1 MTRRRNKPA
10 ARLVRSGGT
19 PLSRQLYERFRSAI
33 ATGQL
38 RPGDRLPSIR
48 GLAEELAMA
57 RGTVDAA
64 YGMLAGEGYVVTR
77 GQAGTI
83 VSPELRNAEALE
95 DVATLRAR
103 STGRPSGRAEPL
115 LLQMGLPA
123 VDLFPRK
130 LWSHLIAREARRS
143 PASDMMYPDPAG
155 FGPLRQAIAAYLA
168 SSRGIACDW
177 RQVLVT
183 NGFQG
188 GLDLSLRI
196 LLRRGDRAWI
206 EDPCFPPVRAA
217 LELARAELVAVPI
230 DSEGMRVGEGI
241 RQARRARLAVVTPSH
256 QSPLGVSLSLPRR
269 MELLRWANLANAYV
283 IEDDYDSE
291 FRFVGRPLPALKSL
305 DRGQRVIYSGTFS
318 KTLFPGLRL
327 GYLVLPDRLLDTFTE
342 VTAGHSS
349 GLNPFA
355 QRVVAG
361 FMAEGHFARHLKR
374 MRKLYAARR
383 AALAGALKTEFGE
396 RVRIELQP
404 GGMHLLLR
412 CAGRTQDARLA
423 QLARADG
430 FGAEP
435 LSNRSV
441 QHDCGQGLLVGFTNV
456 AEADAPAIAK
466 RLRRA
471 IEPVTERRART
482 D

>member
-1 MTRRRNKPA
+1 MTG
-10 ARLVRSGGT
+10 LVRSGGM
-19 PLSRQLYERFRSAI
+19 PLSRQLYERFRRAI
-33 ATGQL
+33 ASGQL

-48 GLAEELAMA
+48 GLAAELAMA

-64 YGMLAGEGYVVTR
+64 YAMLAGEGYIVMR

-83 VSPELRNAEALE
+83 VSPELRDAAALD
-95 DVATLRAR
+95 DVATFPAR
-103 STGRPSGRAEPL
+103 SSSRPSGRAEPL

-123 VDLFPRK
+123 IDLFPRK
-130 LWSHLIAREARRS
+130 LWTHVIAREARRS
-143 PASDMMYPDPAG
+143 SASDMMYPDPAG
-155 FGPLRQAIAAYLA
+155 FEPLRQAIAAYLA
-168 SSRGIACDW
+168 SSRGIACDC

-188 GLDLSLRI
+188 GLDLALRI

-206 EDPCFPPVRAA
+206 EDPCFPPVRTA
-217 LELARAELVAVPI
+217 LELARAGLVAVPI

-269 MELLRWANLANAYV
+269 MELLRWANQADGYV

-327 GYLVLPDRLLDTFTE
+327 GYLVVPDRLLDSFIE
-342 VTAGHSS
+342 VSAGRSN

-383 AALAGALKTEFGE
+383 AALAAALTAEFGE
-396 RVRIELQP
+396 RIRIELQP

-412 CAGRTQDARLA
+412 FMGRTQDARLA

-435 LSNRSV
+435 LSSRSLR
-441 QHDCGQGLLVGFTNV
+441 HDCGQGLLVGFTNA
-456 AEADAPAIAK
+456 AEADAPAIAR

-471 IEPVTERRART
+471 IEPVAERRART

>member
-1 MTRRRNKPA
+1 MKRPNRLTA
-10 ARLVRSGGT
+10 DLVRSGGM
-19 PLSRQLYERFRSAI
+19 PLSRQLYERFRRAI
-33 ATGQL
+33 ASGQL

-48 GLAEELAMA
+48 VLAAELAMA

-64 YGMLAGEGYVVTR
+64 YAMLAGEGYVVTR
-77 GQAGTI
+77 SQAGTI
-83 VSPELRNAEALE
+83 VSPELRDAAAL
-95 DVATLRAR
+95 DDDAMRPVR
-103 STGRPSGRAEPL
+103 SSSRPSGRAEPL

-123 VDLFPRK
+123 IDLFPRK
-130 LWSHLIAREARRS
+130 LWTHVIAQEARRS
-143 PASDMMYPDPAG
+143 SASDMMYPDPAG
-155 FGPLRQAIAAYLA
+155 FEPLRQAIAAYLA

-188 GLDLSLRI
+188 GLDLALRI

-217 LELARAELVAVPI
+217 LELAHARLVAVPI
-230 DSEGMRVGEGI
+230 DSDGMQVGEGI

-269 MELLRWANLANAYV
+269 MELLRWANQANAYV

-327 GYLVLPDRLLDTFTE
+327 GYLVLPDCLLDNFIA
-342 VTAGHSS
+342 VTAGHGS

-383 AALAGALKTEFGE
+383 AALAAALTAEFGE
-396 RVRIELQP
+396 RIGIELQP

-412 CAGRTQDARLA
+412 FMSRAQDTKVA

-435 LSNRSV
+435 LSSRCVRN
-441 QHDCGQGLLVGFTNV
+441 DCGQGLLVGFTNA
-456 AEADAPAIAK
+456 AEADAPAIAR

-471 IEPVTERRART
+471 IEPVTERRTRA

>member
-1 MTRRRNKPA
+1 MVKRPNRLASN
-10 ARLVRSGGT
+10 LVRSGGT

-33 ATGQL
+33 ASGQL
-38 RPGDRLPSIR
+38 QPGDRLPSVR
-48 GLAEELAMA
+48 DLAEELAMA

-64 YGMLAGEGYVVTR
+64 YAMLAGEGYVVTCA
-77 GQAGTI
+77 QAGTI
-83 VSPELRNAEALE
+83 VSPELRDAVAPG
-95 DVATLRAR
+95 DVTKRP
-103 STGRPSGRAEPL
+103 TRPSSRPSVRAEPL

-130 LWSHLIAREARRS
+130 LWTHVIAREARRS
-143 PASDMMYPDPAG
+143 SASDMMYPDPAG
-155 FGPLRQAIAAYLA
+155 FEPLRQAIAAYLA

-196 LLRRGDRAWI
+196 LLRRGDCAWI
-206 EDPCFPPVRAA
+206 EDPCFPPVRSA
-217 LELARAELVAVPI
+217 LELAGTELVAVPV
-230 DSEGMRVGEGI
+230 DAEGMRVAEGVK
-241 RQARRARLAVVTPSH
+241 QARRARLAVVTPSH

-269 MELLRWANLANAYV
+269 MALLQWANQANAYV

-305 DRGQRVIYSGTFS
+305 DRGQRVIYSGSFS

-327 GYLVLPDRLLDTFTE
+327 GYLVLPDRLLDSFIAAS
-342 VTAGHSS
+342 AGHSS

-355 QRVVAG
+355 QRVAAS
-361 FMAEGHFARHLKR
+361 FMADGHFARHLKR

-383 AALAGALKTEFGE
+383 AALAAALTAEFGA
-396 RVRIELQP
+396 RIGIELQP

-412 CAGRTQDARLA
+412 FAGRVPDAKLA
-423 QLARADG
+423 RLARADG

-435 LSNRSV
+435 LSGRCIRR
-441 QHDCGQGLLVGFTNV
+441 DCGQGLLVGFTNV
-456 AEADAPAIAK
+456 AESDAPVIAR

-471 IEPVTERRART
+471 IEPAFRR
-482 D
+482 

>member
-1 MTRRRNKPA
+1 MTKRLNRPA
-10 ARLVRSGGT
+10 TDLVRSGGT

-48 GLAEELAMA
+48 GLADELAMA

-64 YGMLAGEGYVVTR
+64 YAMLAGEGYIVTR

-83 VSPELRNAEALE
+83 VSPELRDAVTLD
-95 DVATLRAR
+95 DVAKFPAR
-103 STGRPSGRAEPL
+103 STGRPGARGEPL

-130 LWSHLIAREARRS
+130 LWTHLIAREARRS
-143 PASDMMYPDPAG
+143 SAADMMYPDPAG
-155 FGPLRQAIAAYLA
+155 YEPLRQAIAAYLG

-196 LLRRGDRAWI
+196 LLRRGDRVWI
-206 EDPCFPPVRAA
+206 EDPCFPPVRSA
-217 LELARAELVAVPI
+217 LEMARAKLVAVPV
-230 DSEGMRVGEGI
+230 DAEGMRVTEGVK
-241 RQARRARLAVVTPSH
+241 QARRARIAVVTPSH

-269 MELLRWANLANAYV
+269 MALLRWADHADAYV

-327 GYLVLPDRLLDTFTE
+327 GYLVLPDRLLDTFIAMG
-342 VTAGHSS
+342 AGQSS
-349 GLNPFA
+349 GLSTFS
-355 QRVVAG
+355 QRVAAG
-361 FMAEGHFARHLKR
+361 FMADGHFARHLKR

-383 AALAGALKTEFGE
+383 AALAAALNTEFGGRI
-396 RVRIELQP
+396 RVELQP

-412 CAGRTQDARLA
+412 FVGRVRDVRLA

-441 QHDCGQGLLVGFTNV
+441 HHDCGQGLLVGFTNV

-471 IEPVTERRART
+471 IEPVTARRART